1 MEGAGS
7 KHIGPA
13 SRGTG
18 AENLKGSKRE
28 DKDSKESNES

>member
-7 KHIGPA
+7 KHLGPA

-18 AENLKGSKRE
+18 AENLKGSERE
-28 DKDSKESNES
+28 DKGSKGSNDS